1 MIYENTSW
9 INVRYRALLSKAEI
23 FFLNLIVAAIEVI
36 LRMLLKVE
44 KSIKMV
50 SMIVDVLIN

>member
-36 LRMLLKVE
+36 LRMLLKVD